1 MTTPDER
8 VQLAHGD
15 AWQAEGRLRVRFGGG
30 AVELAGARL
39 SSSGLP
45 HAQWNNGDLVELASF
60 DLEAVRAWYAMR
72 AHGAGVPW
80 GMRVPSGVPF
90 QNGRFLFAK
99 RCMALAPTQF
109 VPASLPSKLVVDV
122 ATTHDIDEVAQINAA
137 AFNEPLVE
145 NLAWIAPHLGA
156 SGFTVAIARLN
167 SEPVGTATAVL
178 TDDRAGRCVGIF
190 GVAVLADARRR
201 GIGAALTSWL
211 VRLAFDA
218 GATLGHLSP
227 NDESAARLYARLGF
241 VETAGFDVYVNL

>member
-8 VQLAHGD
+8 VHLAHGD
-15 AWQAEGRLRVRFGGG
+15 AWQAEGRLRARFGGG

-45 HAQWNNGDLVELASF
+45 HPQWNNGDLVELARF

-90 QNGRFLFAK
+90 QHGRFLFAK

-109 VPASLPSKLVVDV
+109 VPASLPPSVVVDL
-122 ATTHDIDEVAQINAA
+122 ATTHDIDVVAQIDAA
-137 AFNEPLVE
+137 AFNEPLVQ

-156 SGFTVAIARLN
+156 SGFTVAIASLN
-167 SEPVGTATAVL
+167 GEAVGTATAVL

-190 GVAVLADARRR
+190 GVAVLVGARRH

-211 VRLAFDA
+211 VGRAFDA
-218 GATLGHLSP
+218 GATLAHLNP
-227 NDESAARLYARLGF
+227 NDESAARLYGRLGF
-241 VETAGFDVYVNL
+241 VETAGLDVCVDL